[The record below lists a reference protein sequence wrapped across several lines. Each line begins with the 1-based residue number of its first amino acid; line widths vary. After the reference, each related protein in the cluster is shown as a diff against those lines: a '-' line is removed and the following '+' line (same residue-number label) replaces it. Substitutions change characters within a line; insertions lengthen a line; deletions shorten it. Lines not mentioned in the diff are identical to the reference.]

1 MSQSIIDEVTFLL
14 HSFLMGI
21 LITFVY
27 DGFIIMRR
35 LIRHNLFLISVEDLI
50 FWIACAIGVFYM
62 LYEENNGILRWFA
75 VFGAGLGMVVYKKC
89 VGNLAA
95 YKKSV
100 SPFLVKII
108 TMVIERIFHG
118 LFCILRF
125 LFKPVRFAGGKVRGG
140 ACAVSKKGKKAGR
153 CLKKKLTERVNLLK
167 ITLCKH

>member
-75 VFGAGLGMVVYKKC
+75 VFGAALGM
-89 VGNLAA
+89 AA

>member
-75 VFGAGLGMVVYKKC
+75 VFGAALGM
-89 VGNLAA
+89 AA

-100 SPFLVKII
+100 SPFLVKIL

>member
-50 FWIACAIGVFYM
+50 FWRACAIGVFYM

-75 VFGAGLGMVVYKKC
+75 VFGAALGM
-89 VGNLAA
+89 AA

>member
-27 DGFIIMRR
+27 DGFIILRR
-35 LIRHNLFLISVEDLI
+35 LIRHNLFLISLEDLI

-75 VFGAGLGMVVYKKC
+75 VFGAALGM
-89 VGNLAA
+89 AA
-95 YKKSV
+95 YKKIV
-100 SPFLVKII
+100 SPFLIKII
-108 TMVIERIFHG
+108 TMIIERILNV
-118 LFCILRF
+118 LFCVLHF
-125 LFKPVRFAGGKVRGG
+125 LFKPVKFAGGKVFKG
-140 ACAVSKKGKKAGR
+140 ASSVSKKGKKAGR
-153 CLKKKLTERVNLLK
+153 CMKKKLTERMNLLK